1 MSAGGVSHGGET
13 VRLTAAQ
20 AMVRYLAALRIEHEG
35 RREPLFGGVFAIFG
49 HGNVAGLGE
58 ALYAHR
64 QALPTYRAHN
74 EQAMAHAAIAYAKAH
89 FRQRMMAC
97 TTSIGPGATN
107 LVTAAALAH
116 VNRLPVLFI
125 PGDVFA
131 SRAPDPV
138 LQQVEDFHAG
148 DVSAND
154 CFRPVSRWFEMQYY
168 AIGKLIAGGC
178 YVIGWFMPYF
188 FAGKL
193 ESGNVCEYFVMMR
206 HFRALGIR
214 EHDAILYEMGMKE
227 KEHELYFLEQVKTS
241 RLLPWF
247 EKLFSWGRTHS
258 LNDVDLAAKYP
269 VEAGGLYC
277 PNHPHRTVA
286 SQPSG
291 NDRAS
296 SPA

>member
-1 MSAGGVSHGGET
+1 MASATRRRLDHPEL
-13 VRLTAAQ
+13 VRSLQRAYSAERAASF
-20 AMVRYLAALRIEHEG
+20 AYIGHAGSLRDPVARATIKQIEDDEW
-35 RREPLFGGVFAIFG
+35 
-49 HGNVAGLGE
+49 
-58 ALYAHR
+58 AHR
-64 QALPTYRAHN
+64 RHVLAIMQAHD
-74 EQAMAHAAIAYAKAH
+74 I
-89 FRQRMMAC
+89 
-97 TTSIGPGATN
+97 
-107 LVTAAALAH
+107 
-116 VNRLPVLFI
+116 
-125 PGDVFA
+125 
-131 SRAPDPV
+131 
-138 LQQVEDFHAG
+138 
-148 DVSAND
+148 
-154 CFRPVSRWFEMQYY
+154 PVSRWFEMQYY

-291 NDRAS
+291 NNRAS